1 LPLGHPSNG
10 TTTIMLLYGLDVDPS
25 RGDEDENGDEE
36 YILLYSMAS

>member
-1 LPLGHPSNG
+1 
-10 TTTIMLLYGLDVDPS
+10 MLLYGLDVDPS